1 MQIITDINKWQ
12 RKDRTLVA
20 IGNFDGLHLGHQAL
34 LRELVKQAKA
44 KQGISM
50 VLTFEPHPLKV
61 LSGFAP
67 SLLIGASRK
76 EGLLAQWGID
86 YLTKIPFDF
95 SIADMAPQDF
105 VGDILADCLGAWQ
118 VLVGFNYTFGCKGLG
133 DAILLQQI
141 AQKIGIEVTIIPAVR
156 LPLIPLAQEES
167 IKNKKSDLILNHKSQ
182 ISNLGLQ
189 SSPISSTA
197 IRNCLSLGQV
207 KEANLMLGHAF
218 SLEGRVIPGRQIGH
232 ALGFPTAN
240 LALDLSLQIPARGVY
255 AVRVALAGQI
265 YYGVANVGF
274 RPTLGGADEPNLEV
288 CLVDYGDEDFYGSHL
303 QVSFDHFF
311 RLEQS
316 FSGIEQLRD
325 QISHDYQ
332 NALDFYGSRPLLAP
346 IWS

>member
-34 LRELVKQAKA
+34 LQELLKQSKA

-67 SLLIGASRK
+67 PLLTGSSRK
-76 EGLLAQWGID
+76 ERLLAQWGID
-86 YLTKIPFDF
+86 YLCKIPFDF
-95 SIADMAPQDF
+95 TIADMAPNDF
-105 VGDILADCLGAWQ
+105 VRDILADCLGAWKI
-118 VLVGFNYTFGCKGLG
+118 LVGFNFTFGHKGLG
-133 DAILLQQI
+133 DACLLQQI
-141 AQKIGIEVTIIPAVR
+141 AQKKEIEVTIIPAVS
-156 LPLIPLAQEES
+156 LPLAAYRREAS
-167 IKNKKSDLILNHKSQ
+167 TKNRKNDLTLNLKSQ
-182 ISNLGLQ
+182 ILNPGLQ
-189 SSPISSTA
+189 VSPVSSTA
-197 IRNCLSLGQV
+197 IRNYLSLGQV

-218 SLEGRVIPGRQIGH
+218 SLEGQVVTGRKIGQ

-255 AVRVALAGQI
+255 AVRAALAGRI
-265 YYGVANVGF
+265 YHGAANVGY
-274 RPTLGGADEPNLEV
+274 RPTLGGADESNLEV
-288 CLVDYGDEDFYGSHL
+288 CLLDYEGEDFYGSHL
-303 QVSFDHFF
+303 HVSFDHFF

-316 FSGIEQLRD
+316 FSGIEQLRQ

-332 NALDFYGSRPLLAP
+332 NALDFYRSQPLLAP